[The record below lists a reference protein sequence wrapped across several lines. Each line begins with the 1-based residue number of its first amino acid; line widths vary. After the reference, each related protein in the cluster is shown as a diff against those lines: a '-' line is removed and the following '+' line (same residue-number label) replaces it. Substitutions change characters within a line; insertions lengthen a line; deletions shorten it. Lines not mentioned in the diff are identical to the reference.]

1 MKKKFLWQTRKQILS
16 LLLCA
21 GSMISAGCDNH
32 NSQNPKIYFCNQEE
46 GRDIVSVRDNYCN
59 NLSKKDLYYRLH
71 EKGMESTVD
80 NYIAVACE
88 SVSEWSEEEISWWKK
103 CFDRVFKVADSCG
116 YSLPLPGE
124 IKVVNSAME
133 EEGGAAGYTR
143 GTTIFLNS
151 KVMMGREEKGVE
163 LVAHELFHVLTRNC
177 PDFRKAMYK
186 QVGFHVLDREIV
198 LPDTLRKIQLSNPDV
213 NLHDNYIKLHK
224 GLEGDKPHALF
235 LYFGK
240 PYAGGAF
247 FNYFAIGLLPL
258 DENMNPVMQ
267 EDGTPIIRSLYDY
280 ADFFEQVGR
289 NTDYLL
295 DVEEILAE
303 NFVLALF
310 GEEEKMV
317 SPEVIAKVRG
327 VMKNGHWK

>member
-1 MKKKFLWQTRKQILS
+1 M
-16 LLLCA
+16 
-21 GSMISAGCDNH
+21 
-32 NSQNPKIYFCNQEE
+32 
-46 GRDIVSVRDNYCN
+46 RDNYCN

-258 DENMNPVMQ
+258 DENMNPVMH

-310 GEEEKMV
+310 GKEEKMV
-317 SPEVIAKVRG
+317 SPEVVAKVRG